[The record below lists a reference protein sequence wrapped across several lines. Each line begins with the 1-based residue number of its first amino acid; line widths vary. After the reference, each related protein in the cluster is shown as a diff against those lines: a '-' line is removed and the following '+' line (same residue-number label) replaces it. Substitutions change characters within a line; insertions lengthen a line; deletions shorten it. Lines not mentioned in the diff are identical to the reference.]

1 MSFYSWSLLFTSIA
15 SLSLG
20 IFVILKGRKLPNA
33 TLGWLSFAMAL
44 WCFGQF
50 MGEIGGTKELVFFW
64 TRVGV
69 GAAVFIPI
77 FFLHFILSL
86 IGKALAEKRTIGLVY
101 GLGIIFLGLDF
112 TALFV
117 ADIEPALG
125 FRYYPKPGIV
135 YPFFALFIFGCFG
148 YGLIR
153 LFLAYKNA
161 YGAKRNQLLYVLVAA
176 IIGFS
181 GGITTFFPIWEIN
194 FPILSHYSLPLY
206 VLITV
211 YAIVKHRLL
220 DISVI
225 IRESLTYSTLTLLFA
240 GFYALAV
247 LAANYLLLRFVH
259 FPPALT
265 VIVVVFASVLVF
277 QPVRERVQRVV
288 DRLFFKGEF
297 SYQKTIDNLSEEN
310 KKLFHSL
317 LRADKLAALGT
328 LSAGMA
334 HEIKNPLASIK
345 GMTQVLDENLKD
357 PEFIKKYQELVS
369 RQIDRI
375 NSLVEKLLKFG
386 QPQTLAL
393 NEFDLYQVIEDV
405 LSLLESQCR
414 KKQVK
419 VVKELK
425 HKPKIEGDAEQLSQ
439 VFMNLFLNAIQVM
452 PNGGE
457 LSVRSAPRGPNFIC
471 IEVRDAGSGIPADKI
486 DSIFDPFFTTKDKG
500 TGMGLAVAYRIVK
513 EHGGEINVESEVGK
527 GTEFRIW
534 LPIKQKRSA

>member
-1 MSFYSWSLLFTSIA
+1 MSFYSWSLLVTSIA
-15 SLSLG
+15 SLLLG
-20 IFVILKGRKLPNA
+20 IFVILKGKKLPNT

-50 MGEIGGTKELVFFW
+50 MGEIAGTKELVLFW

-69 GAAVFIPI
+69 GAAILIPI

-86 IGKALAEKRTIGLVY
+86 IGKAFAEKRTIGLVY
-101 GLGIIFLGLDF
+101 GLGVLFLGLDF

-117 ADIEPALG
+117 ADVEPALN
-125 FRYYPKPGIV
+125 FRYYPKPGMV

-153 LFLAYKNA
+153 LFLAYRDA

-181 GGITTFFPIWEIN
+181 GGITTFFPIWGIN

-225 IRESLTYSTLTLLFA
+225 IRESLIYSTLTLLFA

-247 LAANYLLLRFVH
+247 LTANYLLLRFVH

-297 SYQKTIDNLSEEN
+297 SYQKTIDNLSAEN
-310 KKLFHSL
+310 KKLFHIL

-345 GMTQVLDENLKD
+345 GMTQVLDENLND

-405 LSLLESQCR
+405 LSLLENQCR
-414 KKQVK
+414 KKGVR

-425 HKPKIEGDAEQLSQ
+425 HRPKIEGDAEQLSQ
-439 VFMNLFLNAIQVM
+439 VFMNLFLNAIQA
-452 PNGGE
+452 GGE
-457 LSVRSAPRGPNFIC
+457 LSVKSAPRGPNFIC
-471 IEVRDAGSGIPADKI
+471 IEVRDTGAGIPADKI
-486 DSIFDPFFTTKDKG
+486 DNIFDPFFTTKDKG

>member
-20 IFVILKGRKLPNA
+20 IFVVFKGRKLQNT

-50 MGEIGGTKELVFFW
+50 MGEIAGNKELVLFW
-64 TRVGV
+64 TRAGV

-86 IGKALAEKRTIGLVY
+86 VGKAFAEKRTIGLVY
-101 GLGIIFLGLDF
+101 GLGIMFLGLDF
-112 TALFV
+112 TAFFV

-125 FRYYPKPGIV
+125 FRYYPKPGVV
-135 YPFFALFIFGCFG
+135 YPFFAIFIFSCFG
-148 YGLIR
+148 YGLLR
-153 LFLAYKNA
+153 LFLAYRDA
-161 YGAKRNQLLYVLVAA
+161 YGARRNQLLYVLVAA

-181 GGITTFFPIWEIN
+181 GGVTTFFPIWGIN

-206 VLITV
+206 LLITV

-225 IRESLTYSTLTLLFA
+225 IRESLIYSTLTLLFA

-247 LAANYLLLRFVH
+247 LATNYLLLRFVD
-259 FPPALT
+259 FPPVLT
-265 VIVVVFASVLVF
+265 VILVVFASVLVF
-277 QPVRERVQRVV
+277 QPVREKVQRGV
-288 DRLFFKGEF
+288 DRLFFRGEF
-297 SYQKTIDNLSEEN
+297 GYQKTIDDLSAEN
-310 KKLFHSL
+310 KKLFQSL
-317 LRADKLAALGT
+317 LRSDKLAALGT

-345 GMTQVLDENLKD
+345 GMTQVLDENLND

-375 NSLVEKLLKFG
+375 NNLVEKLLKFG

-393 NEFDLYQVIEDV
+393 KEFDLCQVIEDV
-405 LSLLESQCR
+405 LSLLENQCK
-414 KKQVK
+414 KKQVE

-425 HKPKIEGDAEQLSQ
+425 HRPKIEGDAEQLSQ
-439 VFMNLFLNAIQVM
+439 VFMNFLLNAIQAM
-452 PNGGE
+452 GDRGE
-457 LSVRSAPRGPNFIC
+457 LSVKSAPRGPNFLC
-471 IEVRDAGSGIPADKI
+471 IEVRDTGAGIPTGKI
-486 DSIFDPFFTTKDKG
+486 DNIFDPFFTTRDKG

-513 EHGGEINVESEVGK
+513 EHGGEINVESEIGR

-534 LPIKQKRSA
+534 LPIKQKR